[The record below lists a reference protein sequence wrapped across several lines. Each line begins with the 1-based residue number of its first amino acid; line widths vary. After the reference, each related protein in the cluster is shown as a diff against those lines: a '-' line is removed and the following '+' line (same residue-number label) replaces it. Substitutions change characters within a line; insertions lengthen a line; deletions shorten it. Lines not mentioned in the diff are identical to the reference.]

1 MQTKSKFEH
10 DLSKF
15 NIDLSKSL
23 REYVKLVTC
32 ICQVVTSI
40 SSISCPNLG
49 NALIELHGIDTIQL
63 LFSGK

>member
-1 MQTKSKFEH
+1 MQTKLKFGH

-23 REYVKLVTC
+23 REYVKAVTC

-40 SSISCPNLG
+40 SSISCPKHG
-49 NALIELHGIDTIQL
+49 NVLIQLHGIDTIQL